1 MNAEQI
7 ERYEY
12 CKKYLDTMAKWT
24 LPFSWQMYG
33 CGSQSPNIEHELQKI
48 HGDMYNKIA
57 AAIGETKNKIQEK
70 IDKI

>member
-7 ERYEY
+7 QKYEY
-12 CKKYLDTMAKWT
+12 CKKHLDTMAKWT
-24 LPFSWQMYG
+24 LPFGWQMYG
-33 CGSQSPNIEHELQKI
+33 CSSQSPNIEHALQEI

-57 AAIGETKNKIQEK
+57 AAINEAKNKIQEK